1 MNRRI
6 AHAAVAA
13 TAAVALTAAPAVTAS
28 AQESLPA
35 QTQDARG
42 DTYYLNREG
51 TYYVRTLQEAA
62 KPYAQLD
69 SAQQE
74 KAVAVLDAAVAGLI
88 GTGVIRDQPAD
99 QPTGATPAPVP
110 TAAETQ
116 APTAAET
123 QAPAAPESPA
133 PATTTAT
140 ATTAS
145 PDPATTAKA
154 PEQAVG
160 TSDVDPSNPA
170 PVAAGL
176 VKFPPVL
183 VLAGTTYYLN
193 KDGHTF
199 VADISRV
206 NADVTPEETAQSEAL
221 VQANAGEVGKQGLEA
236 ARAGGEADVATPY
249 AAARGLE
256 AETGSNTLV
265 RALFALVL
273 AGALGAAFFG
283 VARRRLV

>member
-116 APTAAET
+116 APA
-123 QAPAAPESPA
+123 ESPA
-133 PATTTAT
+133 PAATTATT

-283 VARRRLV
+283 FARRRLV

>member
-110 TAAETQ
+110 TAAESQ
-116 APTAAET
+116 VPTAA
-123 QAPAAPESPA
+123 ESPA
-133 PATTTAT
+133 PATTTATATT